1 MNGDPAENLLDEG
14 QMEILRMAALCFM
27 ERGFAATSIDDVARK
42 LGCTK
47 GRIYHFFASK
57 ADLFF
62 SVAEIGMEF
71 NHKAIRS
78 CEHIA
83 APFDRL
89 RAMALAHSLS
99 MIETRAY
106 QHAVWQGVE
115 LHLRGATTPEQ
126 RNRLDALIASRD
138 QYSDVFRDVMEQAR
152 ERGELTYPDAGIA
165 RQLMLVA
172 LSSPMFWY
180 KPRDAETLDDRIKV
194 ARQCVDFALSGLGA
208 RPPVKR

>member
-1 MNGDPAENLLDEG
+1 MTATPAENLLDEG

-71 NHKAIRS
+71 NHKAIRA

-83 APFDRL
+83 APLDRL
-89 RAMALAHSLS
+89 RAMALAHCLS
-99 MIETRAY
+99 MMETRAY

-115 LHLRGATTPEQ
+115 IHLRGATTPEQ
-126 RNRLDALIASRD
+126 RNRLDALVESRD
-138 QYSDVFRDVMEQAR
+138 RYSDAFRAVMEEAR
-152 ERGELTYPDAGIA
+152 ARGELNYPDAGIA

-180 KPRDAETLDDRIKV
+180 KPRAGETIEDRIKV

-208 RPPVKR
+208 QMSIKK